1 MGKIKQIHTL
11 CEGQMQGDYF
21 RGRREAKLLLS
32 CVMELCV
39 ILTIP

>member
-21 RGRREAKLLLS
+21 RGRREIKLLLS
-32 CVMELCV
+32 YIMELCV
-39 ILTIP
+39 ILTTP